1 MSHRYKFGVWLA
13 VLFVHTSSL
22 ASCMLAQIPQQRT
35 EFNGLASQSQPLQIT
50 GAQSISVL
58 SPPMPGAARTRLT
71 DNATS
76 PVVPARHVRTI
87 PEARRVTLHSSESF
101 VPNCQCETCTTVG
114 HGSWHWLRDETEE
127 RRRTIQIYNTQCVR
141 CHGVQ
146 GRGVWDIPDVPNF
159 TNQRWQLSRS
169 DWDIV
174 RLTLNGR
181 GACMPAFK
189 GTITTDEAWALA
201 RYIRD
206 LGRPAKEREPDDSKT
221 ESGSATDERKAV
233 DQSNRSEDSM
243 DEGTTEPTTDEESPE
258 EVQTTDPVFFRA
270 R

>member
-1 MSHRYKFGVWLA
+1 MSQRYQFGVCVV
-13 VLFVHTSSL
+13 VLILQASSL
-22 ASCMLAQIPQQRT
+22 ASCILAQVPQNT
-35 EFNGLASQSQPLQIT
+35 
-50 GAQSISVL
+50 
-58 SPPMPGAARTRLT
+58 ARARLT
-71 DNATS
+71 DSNTS
-76 PVVPARHVRTI
+76 PVVPAQHVRI
-87 PEARRVTLHSSESF
+87 LPEARRVTSHSSNSF
-101 VPNCQCETCTTVG
+101 VPNCQCANCATGG
-114 HGSWHWLRDETEE
+114 HGSWYWVRDETEE

-189 GTITTDEAWALA
+189 GTITTDEAWALS

-206 LGRPAKEREPDDSKT
+206 LGQPAKERVPEDPKN
-221 ESGSATDERKAV
+221 ESGIATDERKAV
-233 DQSNRSEDSM
+233 DRTNSSVDSTDKDPEPTNDEDS
-243 DEGTTEPTTDEESPE
+243 SE